1 MTFLG
6 DLPGKWL
13 PNKGVEVNQ
22 VEGIACERAL
32 RQYIQSLRVSFN
44 SYGLQGY
51 KNIFILIITFILFS
65 INCLSNRCPIS
76 RKSRN
81 RNFIFILNNPKLSQE
96 QTEATLVYMVSV
108 SWCHW
113 STAAVADSGP
123 RSVTEKPH
131 NFLPILFSTIVPKSM
146 TRESLRTGWIYRAT
160 SCYDANSPY
169 PHLHSFRIHLSVWV
183 GKHRKMARRINAQ
196 YW

>member
-13 PNKGVEVNQ
+13 PTKGVEVIQ
-22 VEGIACERAL
+22 VEGMACERTL
-32 RQYIQSLRVSFN
+32 RQYIQSLRFSFN

-65 INCLSNRCPIS
+65 INCLSTRCPIS
-76 RKSRN
+76 RKSRT

-96 QTEATLVYMVSV
+96 QTEATFVYMVSV

-113 STAAVADSGP
+113 FTAAFADSGP

-131 NFLPILFSTIVPKSM
+131 NFLSKFRAFLIPILFSTIVPESM
-146 TRESLRTGWIYRAT
+146 STEPQ
-160 SCYDANSPY
+160 D
-169 PHLHSFRIHLSVWV
+169 
-183 GKHRKMARRINAQ
+183 RKNLQ
-196 YW
+196 SNFLL